1 MLVQIQ
7 SGIMME
13 TFKYPF
19 ILKLIYRYG
28 NIPLSILL
36 LFYLVISVSEMNLYW
51 YYVIFV
57 IINLGILILL
67 NRYYFRT
74 YKSFPFTIRINN
86 EKMICSNFFL
96 SKRSVEVYHC
106 NINNIYGGI
115 FDGYRGGPVYMN
127 DSKQNITIGFYQQAG
142 QFHQMFRIILQNINE
157 ELYNTLKEKV
167 KTTGGKK

>member
-1 MLVQIQ
+1 
-7 SGIMME
+7 ME

-19 ILKLIYRYG
+19 ISKLIFRYG

-36 LFYLVISVSEMNLYW
+36 FFYLVISASEMILHW
-51 YYVIFV
+51 YYAFFV
-57 IINLGILILL
+57 LINLGILILL
-67 NRYYFRT
+67 NRYYFKT

-96 SKRSVEVYHC
+96 SKRSVEIHHC
-106 NINNIYGGI
+106 NIGSIYGGI
-115 FDGYRGGPVYMN
+115 FDGHHSGPIYVN
-127 DSKQNITIGFYQQAG
+127 DSKQNIIIGFYQQAG
-142 QFHQMFRIILQNINE
+142 QFPQMFKIILQNINE